1 VKTGRLL
8 KFHRGATEIHAYLY
22 RDAAAYHAAV
32 YVMPSSASGQP
43 SERVR
48 SLTAPTE
55 HEVEAAAREWI
66 ESHYPRG

>member
-8 KFHRGATEIHAYLY
+8 KFHRGATEVHAYLY
-22 RDAAAYHAAV
+22 RDAAAFHAAV
-32 YVMPSSASGQP
+32 YVMSSTPGQK

-48 SLTAPTE
+48 SLSAPTE
-55 HEVEAAAREWI
+55 NEVEAAAREWI